1 MKKQKEKKD
10 LRTLLIELDTI
21 NREIKQLDDPEYLQ
35 KRVEE
40 IFGIE
45 TPEEQE
51 RKNKQREAEIR
62 AILGQWV
69 WQ

>member
-40 IFGIE
+40 IFGVE

-51 RKNKQREAEIR
+51 RKSKQREAEIR
-62 AILGQWV
+62 AILANF
-69 WQ
+69 

>member
-21 NREIKQLDDPEYLQ
+21 NREIKQLDDPEYIK

-62 AILGQWV
+62 AILANF
-69 WQ
+69 

>member
-62 AILGQWV
+62 AILANF
-69 WQ
+69 

>member
-21 NREIKQLDDPEYLQ
+21 NRKIKQLDDPEYLQ

-62 AILGQWV
+62 AILANF
-69 WQ
+69 